1 MKITRQNQVEEYNTT
16 VDWLKDFANSLTKK
30 ADFLNNFKKLKSKDF
45 DTIEEKMAD
54 IKNRVGFDIVKTL
67 KNNIDDNIKSASQ
80 KCDHLKDKDPEC
92 EVCKSNKK
100 IDPEKKEILKNI
112 IEYAIDFG
120 KNRSDVSIEAIIH
133 ECKNHPGLKFEKV
146 EKFINNKKFKDLIS
160 SKLEKNRKRKED
172 KVKYIKEDFNSSL
185 YNNDVADYMAHA
197 NPE

>member
-1 MKITRQNQVEEYNTT
+1 
-16 VDWLKDFANSLTKK
+16 
-30 ADFLNNFKKLKSKDF
+30 
-45 DTIEEKMAD
+45 MAD

-160 SKLEKNRKRKED
+160 SKLEKIEKEKPNNPIISLQNGEGYFMPSLEERHLGEQCYRLAMKRIESELTSLEGLRKW
-172 KVKYIKEDFNSSL
+172 L
-185 YNNDVADYMAHA
+185 DV
-197 NPE
+197 EGKFELGEG